1 MDMGSYLK
9 DIHEIEESAR
19 SVQKLM
25 KERYDCGGSSQDPHP
40 ICTIAGAD
48 AAYGEGYGIGVIVL
62 LAYPSLAIIE
72 HGYAKRAVR
81 FPYIQGLFAFRELPL
96 IMAAYEKI
104 GKIPDLLMVEGHGY
118 AHPQRYGYACH
129 AGAILGIPTIGI
141 AKHPIRCD
149 MMKHPGNERGMQQ
162 EMLMGGE
169 VAGVALRTRTGTPP
183 VYVSAGHQTTLHF
196 ACQIVLETTRLHRL
210 PEPVWIADLLSKKYL
225 NLL

>member
-149 MMKHPGNERGMQQ
+149 TMKHPGNERGMQQ
-162 EMLMGGE
+162 EILMGGE
-169 VAGVALRTRTGTPP
+169 VAGMALRTRK
-183 VYVSAGHQTTLHF
+183 GHLRFTFQ
-196 ACQIVLETTRLHRL
+196 QDTRLLFILPVRL
-210 PEPVWIADLLSKKYL
+210 CSRQHDCIAFRSRYGSPISSQK
-225 NLL
+225 NI